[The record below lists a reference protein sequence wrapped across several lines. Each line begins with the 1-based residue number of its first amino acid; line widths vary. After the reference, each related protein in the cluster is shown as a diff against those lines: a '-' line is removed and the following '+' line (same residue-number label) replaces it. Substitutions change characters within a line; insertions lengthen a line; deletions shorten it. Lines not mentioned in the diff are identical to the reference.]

1 MGIDDSPVEPEPA
14 AAKSIS
20 QETTFE
26 RDVSDEAILRET
38 IRRQSDRVGFRLRSQ
53 KLSGNT
59 VKIKLRWSD
68 FTTITRQTKS
78 EIALSQ
84 NSLINKAAQEL
95 FDSVWLVNPR
105 PVRLIGVGVSGIE
118 KDVRQLSF
126 FSADTEKED
135 HFLQAVDQIRNK
147 YGDQALTR
155 AAEISRKPR
164 NLKNK

>member
-1 MGIDDSPVEPEPA
+1 
-14 AAKSIS
+14 
-20 QETTFE
+20 
-26 RDVSDEAILRET
+26 
-38 IRRQSDRVGFRLRSQ
+38 
-53 KLSGNT
+53 
-59 VKIKLRWSD
+59 
-68 FTTITRQTKS
+68 
-78 EIALSQ
+78 
-84 NSLINKAAQEL
+84 
-95 FDSVWLVNPR
+95 
-105 PVRLIGVGVSGIE
+105 LIGVGVSGIE